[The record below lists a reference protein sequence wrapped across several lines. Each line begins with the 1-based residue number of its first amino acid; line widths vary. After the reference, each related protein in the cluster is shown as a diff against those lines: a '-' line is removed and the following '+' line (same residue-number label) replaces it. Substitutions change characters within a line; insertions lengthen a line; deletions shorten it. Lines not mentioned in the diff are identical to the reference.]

1 MHDISGWTEFL
12 DSHFFN
18 LFDRSLILRELIIQI
33 RRVANPPSTVIEV
46 GCGSGLT
53 SVLLASMGYR
63 VTAVDANAQL
73 VEKVKRFE
81 ATFSNLIS
89 IQADMFR
96 MEFKDKTFD
105 IAFSQGVLEHYYDEN
120 IVRALLEQRRIAQ
133 VVVID
138 IPNGRGK
145 TGDYGDERSIPPLQW
160 RKLIQTSGL
169 AIVNESARGMARWS
183 EHHRKI
189 LGWLEDS
196 WIARRFGENSI
207 FVCKEANN
215 V

>member
-12 DSHFFN
+12 DSQFFN
-18 LFDRSLILRELIIQI
+18 LFDHSLILRELITQI
-33 RRVANPPSTVIEV
+33 RRVANPPATVIEV

-63 VTAVDANAQL
+63 VTAVDANTHL

-81 ATFSNLIS
+81 AAFPNLIS
-89 IQADMFR
+89 VQADMFR
-96 MEFKDKTFD
+96 MGFKDRTFD
-105 IAFSQGVLEHYYDEN
+105 VAFSQGVLEHYCDDD

-138 IPNGRGK
+138 VPNGRGK
-145 TGDYGDERSIPPLQW
+145 IGDYGDERSISPLRW

-169 AIVNESARGMARWS
+169 MIVDESARGMARWS
-183 EHHRKI
+183 QRHQKL

-196 WIARRFGENSI
+196 WLSRYFGENSI
-207 FVCKEANN
+207 FVCKEVNKS
-215 V
+215 

>member
-1 MHDISGWTEFL
+1 MRDISGWTEFL
-12 DSHFFN
+12 DSQFFN
-18 LFDRSLILRELIIQI
+18 LFDHSLILRELIIQI

-53 SVLLASMGYR
+53 SVLLASMRYR

-138 IPNGRGK
+138 VPNGRGK
-145 TGDYGDERSIPPLQW
+145 IGDYGDERSISPLRW

-183 EHHRKI
+183 ERQPKP
-189 LGWLEDS
+189 LGWLEDLWLS
-196 WIARRFGENSI
+196 RRFGENSI